1 MKKEIEIILGHN
13 QFLRIDHKSEDQVRK
28 SKIDKIKIQNLI
40 KYALKIGYDGFM
52 LSTHPEANKIYG
64 NLLIKNPKQK
74 NIHLLVP
81 YANKYNIKLN
91 QKGFLG
97 FGLEILKSLN
107 FKSIFNLFYYFVK
120 LIPISGFVV
129 SVILDLEL
137 KKYEKS
143 KIKCLYLHE
152 VVTDILISLNLRS
165 FMDAYLLYCKKN
177 NFEIGLATRN
187 FVILEKFLKK
197 NNILVDRVLTHLN
210 FKGFNMNPSK
220 EAVERKLKT
229 PYIKKIIAMSVFGS
243 GNINNL
249 KKIKYYIKKL
259 KKIDGI
265 IIGTKKQKNIKKNLS
280 FKYV

>member
-1 MKKEIEIILGHN
+1 M
-13 QFLRIDHKSEDQVRK
+13 
-28 SKIDKIKIQNLI
+28 
-40 KYALKIGYDGFM
+40 
-52 LSTHPEANKIYG
+52 
-64 NLLIKNPKQK
+64 
-74 NIHLLVP
+74 P

-97 FGLEILKSLN
+97 FGLEILKSFNL
-107 FKSIFNLFYYFVK
+107 KSIFDLFYYFVK
-120 LIPISGFVV
+120 LIPIFGFGV
-129 SVILDLEL
+129 SIILDLEL
-137 KKYEKS
+137 KSYKKS

-152 VVTDILISLNLRS
+152 VVTDILIALNLKS
-165 FMDAYLLYCKKN
+165 FIDGYIAYCKKN

-197 NNILVDRVLTHLN
+197 NNIMVDRVLTHLN

-243 GNINNL
+243 GNINNI
-249 KKIKYYIKKL
+249 KKIRYYIKKL

-265 IIGTKKQKNIKKNLS
+265 IVGTNKQKNIKKNLS
-280 FKYV
+280 FKHV